1 MSCPLNAKR
10 WAGSGYV
17 KCDPSDTKEHKE
29 SEERIAKMIADR
41 AAQDTTYFPQI
52 QSKPEM
58 RSSQQNG
65 SAPKVFQS

>member
-17 KCDPSDTKEHKE
+17 KCDVTKEQKE
-29 SEERIAKMIADR
+29 SDERIAKMIADR

-52 QSKPEM
+52 QSKPEL
-58 RSSQQNG
+58 RSTQQNG